1 MALVG
6 NKAATAAQHTTTEY
20 QKPLNSL
27 SPKQVHSKA
36 LLVHKVQA
44 TPWAQLLTTT

>member
-6 NKAATAAQHTTTEY
+6 NKAATAAQHTITEY

-36 LLVHKVQA
+36 LLVRKVQA
-44 TPWAQLLTTT
+44 TPLTQLLTTT

>member
-6 NKAATAAQHTTTEY
+6 NKAATAAQHITTEY

-27 SPKQVHSKA
+27 SPKPVHSKA
-36 LLVHKVQA
+36 LLVHRVQA
-44 TPWAQLLTTT
+44 TWAQLLTTT

>member
-1 MALVG
+1 VAGATALVG

-20 QKPLNSL
+20 QKPLNLL

-44 TPWAQLLTTT
+44 TP